1 LELYKGILDGASRG
15 VFNGRIV
22 VHKDAQKSDARQTNR
37 NLLLSA
43 DAAVNTKPQL
53 EIYADDVKCSHGSTI
68 GQLDPDALFY
78 LRSRGLGP
86 DEARSLLSFAFA
98 SEMVGRIQIDTLRRR
113 LDDYLVARF
122 RRI

>member
-1 LELYKGILDGASRG
+1 
-15 VFNGRIV
+15 
-22 VHKDAQKSDARQTNR
+22 
-37 NLLLSA
+37 LLSA
-43 DAAVNTKPQL
+43 DAVVNTKPQL

-98 SEMVGRIQIDTLRRR
+98 NEIVGRIQIDSLRRR
-113 LDDYLVARF
+113 LDDYLVAKF